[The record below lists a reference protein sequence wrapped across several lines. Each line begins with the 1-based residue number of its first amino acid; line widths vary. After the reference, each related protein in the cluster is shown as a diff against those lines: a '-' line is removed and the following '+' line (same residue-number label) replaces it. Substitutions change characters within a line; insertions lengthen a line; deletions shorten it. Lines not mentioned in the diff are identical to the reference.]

1 MLAEK
6 INALI
11 FVLRY
16 IFNDNLKLNIMFTGN
31 EDQTI
36 TLAAGSSMTA
46 NYRAANPDQILG
58 HFFGKKILTD
68 ILSQANCV
76 GIRVYYAIKDDGSKE
91 LVLVGV
97 DSAGND
103 LCNGVLGDRSYKSP
117 PYSGASNPL
126 NS

>member
-1 MLAEK
+1 
-6 INALI
+6 
-11 FVLRY
+11 
-16 IFNDNLKLNIMFTGN
+16 MFTGN

-58 HFFGKKILTD
+58 HFFGRKILTD
-68 ILSQANCV
+68 ILAQANCV
-76 GIRVYYAIKDDGSKE
+76 GIRAYYGNDGDGTKQ

-97 DSAGND
+97 DAAGND
-103 LCNGVLGDRSYKSP
+103 LYTGLIGDKSYKSP
-117 PYSGASNPL
+117 PHTGATNPL